1 MSGHSKWAKL
11 KHSKGLV
18 DAKKGAV
25 LTRVSKDIITAVK
38 VGGSG
43 DPAFNPMLRLAIQ
56 KAKDAN
62 MTNDK
67 VEKAIKKGL
76 GTSSSDEITYENTY
90 EAYGPGGFGILI
102 DTESDNPNRTITDI
116 KTIVNKSG
124 GKMAGEKSISW
135 QFTEVGF
142 IKVETSKEMADE
154 LEEKLLDVDGIEDIS
169 KDEDGSTFIELI
181 IQRESFRDAYS
192 KIGEIA
198 SKANANIIEAKLIM
212 QTKNTLELSDEEL
225 ERASDFIE
233 KIEGISEVTN
243 VWTNI
248 A

>member
-1 MSGHSKWAKL
+1 
-11 KHSKGLV
+11 
-18 DAKKGAV
+18 
-25 LTRVSKDIITAVK
+25 
-38 VGGSG
+38 
-43 DPAFNPMLRLAIQ
+43 
-56 KAKDAN
+56 
-62 MTNDK
+62 
-67 VEKAIKKGL
+67 KKGL
-76 GTSSSDEITYENTY
+76 GGSSSEEVTYENTY

-116 KTIVNKSG
+116 KTVVNKNG

-135 QFTEVGF
+135 QFTEVGY
-142 IKVETSKEMADE
+142 IKVVTHKNKISD

-169 KDEDGSTFIELI
+169 NEEDEDSLFIEVI

-198 SKANANIIEAKLIM
+198 TSTDAKIEDAKLIM

-225 ERASDFIE
+225 ERASEFIE
-233 KIEGISEVTN
+233 KIEVISEVTN